1 MRTGL
6 ATAVVLMSLNT
17 VQAFAQ
23 EQSGEPRSRP
33 ASELLQP
40 PTKGA
45 IASPITD
52 RFALRVMYFAPSVET
67 FMRLDPESSAD
78 QGTELVAEDDL
89 GLEDKPKQARIE
101 MIIRMRERNRLRV
114 DYYKLTR
121 YGDTVLDR
129 EIVFGDDT
137 FRVNDRVQTILDW
150 RELGLTYTRSIFLR
164 ERFEIGVG
172 LGIALLEA
180 KARGEVR
187 AQNILEE
194 ENGVA
199 PYPTFA
205 LDGTWRI
212 STRWSLNLRGQTFT
226 AHSHDVEATKSDY
239 HGDIQ
244 YRWRRNFTVGLGY
257 SSLRIKADVLP
268 TGEPGRQTGF
278 LDQDISG
285 PELFLRASF

>member
-6 ATAVVLMSLNT
+6 ALATVLLSLNAA
-17 VQAFAQ
+17 QATAQ

-40 PTKGA
+40 PKKGV

-52 RFALRVMYFAPSVET
+52 RFALRVMYFAPSAET
-67 FMRLDPESSAD
+67 FMRLDPESSSV
-78 QGTELVAEDDL
+78 QGTELLAEDDL
-89 GLEDKPKQARIE
+89 GLEDKPSQARVE
-101 MIIRMRERNRLRV
+101 MIFRMRERNRLRV
-114 DYYKLTR
+114 DFYKLTR
-121 YGDTVLDR
+121 YGDMVLNR
-129 EIVFGDDT
+129 PIAFGDEV
-137 FRVNDRVQTILDW
+137 FNVNDRVQTLLDW
-150 RELGLTYTRSIFLR
+150 RELGLTYTRSILYR

-172 LGIALLEA
+172 LGIALVEA

-187 AQNILEE
+187 SRNIREE
-194 ENGVA
+194 EDGVG

-205 LDGTWRI
+205 LDATWRI
-212 STRWSLNLRGQTFT
+212 SSRWSLNLRGQSFT
-226 AHSHDVEATKSDY
+226 VNRNDVEATKSDY
-239 HGDIQ
+239 HGDVQ

-257 SSLRIKADVLP
+257 SSLKVQADVLP
-268 TGEPGRQTGF
+268 NGEVGRQTGR

>member
-6 ATAVVLMSLNT
+6 ALAAVLSLN
-17 VQAFAQ
+17 ASMALAQ

-40 PTKGA
+40 PKKGA

-52 RFALRVMYFAPSVET
+52 RFALTVRYFAPSVET
-67 FMRLDPESSAD
+67 FLRLDPEQSAI
-78 QGTELVAEDDL
+78 QGTELLAEDDL
-89 GLEDKPKQARIE
+89 GLEVKPKQARVE

-121 YGDTVLDR
+121 YGDKVLDR
-129 EIVFGDDT
+129 PIAFGDQI
-137 FRVNDRVQTILDW
+137 FRINDRAQTLIDW
-150 RELGLTYTRSIFLR
+150 RELGLTYTRSVFLR
-164 ERFEIGVG
+164 ERFEVGVG

-187 AQNILEE
+187 ARNIREQE
-194 ENGVA
+194 DGVA

-205 LDGTWRI
+205 LDATWRI
-212 STRWSLNLRGQTFT
+212 SSRWSMNLRGQTFT
-226 AHSHDVEATKSDY
+226 AHSRDIEATKSDY
-239 HGDIQ
+239 HGDFQ

-257 SSLRIKADVLP
+257 SSLQIKADVLP
-268 TGEPGRQTGF
+268 NGEAGRQTGR